1 MAETGLILKGVGG
14 FYTVLNDR
22 GEEVVC
28 RARGRFRKDGISP
41 VVGDRVEYLNDGEGR
56 YVSEILPRKN
66 LFVRP
71 AVANLDKL
79 IIVASLS
86 APKPDLLLVDKLI
99 ICCEKHKVEPVIVLN
114 KSDEATVGT
123 ADGIIAQYGPT
134 GYRVITA

>member
-71 AVANLDKL
+71 AVANLDVTNALVKATEILKL
-79 IIVASLS
+79 FNFEVSFL
-86 APKPDLLLVDKLI
+86 PYCKNLP
-99 ICCEKHKVEPVIVLN
+99 
-114 KSDEATVGT
+114 
-123 ADGIIAQYGPT
+123 
-134 GYRVITA
+134 

>member
-79 IIVASLS
+79 NSGLAFCTQ
-86 APKPDLLLVDKLI
+86 A
-99 ICCEKHKVEPVIVLN
+99 
-114 KSDEATVGT
+114 
-123 ADGIIAQYGPT
+123 GPFAC
-134 GYRVITA
+134 G

>member
-56 YVSEILPRKN
+56 YYPRYCQGRTCSFAPLLQIL
-66 LFVRP
+66 
-71 AVANLDKL
+71 
-79 IIVASLS
+79 ISL
-86 APKPDLLLVDKLI
+86 
-99 ICCEKHKVEPVIVLN
+99 
-114 KSDEATVGT
+114 
-123 ADGIIAQYGPT
+123 
-134 GYRVITA
+134 